1 MSTYQITVNNF
12 IGTTPCGGYYIY
24 TGLTTNINGVGTDYI
39 NGSETLIP
47 IPPSGY
53 TFSLTISSL
62 IKNIYLFVEHCDGH
76 NNSETNQG
84 GYQMSYVDLRCSDCE
99 SGTTICN
106 CITVDSTL
114 VNGATGNTNPS
125 YNNVVNIQ
133 YTDCFGETQTHVQTL
148 PAEVFNL
155 CTQSGVIDL
164 VTFYR
169 NNTPYSST
177 TFPWTPFFGFTIGYG
192 NNGTCTGEMGD
203 PCSPPTPTLTPTPTP
218 TPTVTPTY
226 NVTPTNT
233 VTPTLTP
240 TRTLTPT
247 VTPTNTP
254 TPSNTPDGS
263 PPSGYCLWYTIETID
278 ENSEYAVTW
287 TLKDNLGNT
296 TNATSDIPIT
306 FYRVNSSGVVIGT
319 YTTPAWKIVTGNSS
333 DSGNINLNPSAGEYL
348 VAQLGLS
355 GTITDPNYCGIAY
368 IDCGV
373 NPTYCV

>member
-99 SGTTICN
+99 SGT
-106 CITVDSTL
+106 
-114 VNGATGNTNPS
+114 
-125 YNNVVNIQ
+125 
-133 YTDCFGETQTHVQTL
+133 
-148 PAEVFNL
+148 
-155 CTQSGVIDL
+155 
-164 VTFYR
+164 
-169 NNTPYSST
+169 
-177 TFPWTPFFGFTIGYG
+177 
-192 NNGTCTGEMGD
+192 
-203 PCSPPTPTLTPTPTP
+203 PPTPTLTPTPTP